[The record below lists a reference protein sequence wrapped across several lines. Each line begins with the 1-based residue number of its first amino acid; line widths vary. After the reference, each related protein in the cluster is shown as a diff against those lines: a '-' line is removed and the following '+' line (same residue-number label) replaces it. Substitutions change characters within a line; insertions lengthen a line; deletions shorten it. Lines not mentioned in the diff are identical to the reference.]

1 MQIKEIKFNMNI
13 NTFTRRSFLLG
24 LNIMLLMEEDLTC
37 KLVLMNTLEEKN
49 NKLIKKKI
57 QFKFILMDCLL
68 LICQFNSMNQSYL
81 NKNSNLLGAVIITRL
96 ANPWKNSQ
104 YLNYQ
109 RLRWSYKLREKLLKR
124 GLPQPKIQNL
134 NLYLIV
140 SKIW

>member
-96 ANPWKNSQ
+96 ANP
-104 YLNYQ
+104 
-109 RLRWSYKLREKLLKR
+109 
-124 GLPQPKIQNL
+124 
-134 NLYLIV
+134 
-140 SKIW
+140 